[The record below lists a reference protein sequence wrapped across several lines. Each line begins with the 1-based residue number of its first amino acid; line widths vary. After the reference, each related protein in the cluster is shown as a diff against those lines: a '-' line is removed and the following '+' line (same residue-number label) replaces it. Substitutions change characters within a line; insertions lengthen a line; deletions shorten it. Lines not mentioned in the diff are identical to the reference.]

1 MWSWSRAVLTRT
13 LGRVKPG
20 STLTEGL
27 NRLRATIRRDGA
39 QQSGLSSLTELSFVN
54 AAGDALV
61 TVALAGSLFF
71 AVPTGEARSK
81 VALYL
86 LITMVPFALL
96 APVVGPLLDRVAY
109 GRRTALAAIC
119 LGRCLLAW
127 QLAGAL
133 DGLAVYPLALGLL
146 VLSRAFGVARSAV
159 VPRVTPPEMTLVKV
173 NSRISLVNIVAGAVV
188 APLGLGLANI
198 PFVGY
203 PWVLRV
209 CALIYMA
216 GVLLA
221 FNLPGHVDSAAG
233 ERTLRELTGP
243 RRRGNLRTRFA
254 AALGALP
261 VALRATLVLRGLV
274 GFLTFYLAFLL
285 RTNGGNNLWLGALA
299 ATAGFGS
306 GIGVLIG
313 GRLGRRRPEGI
324 LMLGLLL
331 AASGC
336 LVAAVTYTR
345 FTSLVAA
352 LLAMTAGSMAKLA
365 LDAII
370 QRDIVE
376 DTRGSAFA
384 RSETALQLGWVTGG
398 AFGLIEMPGTLGFA
412 LAAAAV
418 GLALVLQSRA
428 LREARRQARER
439 HRSTARETTGAEPP
453 WPGPQAPAQPSAPVA
468 DTVPAPA
475 GYATTGYATTDH
487 AVADPTATDPTAVGP
502 PPVSPAGAGAVPTG
516 SMDGW
521 YAPDPRADVPVS
533 WRGPAGGGQWA
544 GGDPDATNPL
554 GHPPVPEP
562 AAAEGPGGAYGP
574 APQLHHAYQQ
584 PYHLDSGQP
593 GQRNGYRQGRQ
604 QSHQQEPVQD
614 RPPGPGA
621 GGTPGPGAA
630 GQEQPGVPT
639 PAVPRTLED
648 PDPPDGSAR
657 RGRWR
662 RDRPR

>member
-1 MWSWSRAVLTRT
+1 MWSWSRAVTASRLV
-13 LGRVKPG
+13 RVKFG
-20 STLTEGL
+20 STLTQGV

-96 APVVGPLLDRVAY
+96 APIVGPLLDRVAY

-159 VPRVTPPEMTLVKV
+159 VPRVTPSELTLVKV
-173 NSRISLVNIVAGAVV
+173 NSRISLVNIVAGAIV

-209 CALIYMA
+209 CALVYMA

-243 RRRGNLRTRFA
+243 RRRGSLRNRVVA
-254 AALGALP
+254 VLGALP

-299 ATAGFGS
+299 ATAGVGS

-324 LMLGLLL
+324 LVLSLLL
-331 AASGC
+331 PTSGC
-336 LVAAVTYTR
+336 LLAAVTYTR
-345 FTSLVAA
+345 LTSLVAA
-352 LLAMTAGSMAKLA
+352 LAAMTAGSMAKLA

-384 RSETALQLGWVTGG
+384 RSETALQLGWVLGG
-398 AFGLIEMPGTLGFA
+398 ALGLIEMPGALGFA

-418 GLALVLQSRA
+418 GLTLILQARA
-428 LREARRQARER
+428 LRQARAYARER
-439 HRSTARETTGAEPP
+439 QVRTA
-453 WPGPQAPAQPSAPVA
+453 SAA
-468 DTVPAPA
+468 APA
-475 GYATTGYATTDH
+475 GPPAPPDLLAPPATPDFPVPP
-487 AVADPTATDPTAVGP
+487 AVPRPTATPHP
-502 PPVSPAGAGAVPTG
+502 PATPYPAGAPHPTG
-516 SMDGW
+516 GPLPPTGHDG
-521 YAPDPRADVPVS
+521 YAVAAMADPGPVGVAPDQRADVPVG
-533 WRGPAGGGQWA
+533 WHDPRGRPRGARSPAGNPTL
-544 GGDPDATNPL
+544 PDLTVPDLTVPDRTVPDLSLPDCTVPDHTVPDL
-554 GHPPVPEP
+554 GVP
-562 AAAEGPGGAYGP
+562 AA
-574 APQLHHAYQQ
+574 
-584 PYHLDSGQP
+584 D
-593 GQRNGYRQGRQ
+593 
-604 QSHQQEPVQD
+604 
-614 RPPGPGA
+614 PPGPEPVA
-621 GGTPGPGAA
+621 
-630 GQEQPGVPT
+630 
-639 PAVPRTLED
+639 
-648 PDPPDGSAR
+648 PDPPRPVGDHPGRGRAR
-657 RGRWR
+657 RGRHR
-662 RDRPR
+662 

>member
-1 MWSWSRAVLTRT
+1 MWSWSRAVGASRLGTVKFGSALT
-13 LGRVKPG
+13 G
-20 STLTEGL
+20 GL
-27 NRLRATIRRDGA
+27 NRLRGTIRRDGA

-96 APVVGPLLDRVAY
+96 APVVGPLLDRVTH

-173 NSRISLVNIVAGAVV
+173 NSRISLVNIVAGAIV
-188 APLGLGLANI
+188 APLGLGLASI

-203 PWVLRV
+203 PWVLRA
-209 CALIYMA
+209 CALVYMA

-243 RRRGNLRTRFA
+243 RRRGSLRTRVA
-254 AALGALP
+254 AVLGALP

-285 RTNGGNNLWLGALA
+285 RTSGGNNLWLGALA
-299 ATAGFGS
+299 ATAGLGS

-324 LMLGLLL
+324 LMLSLLL
-331 AASGC
+331 PTAGC

-345 FTSLVAA
+345 LTSLVAA
-352 LLAMTAGSMAKLA
+352 LLAMTAGSMGKLA

-398 AFGLIEMPGTLGFA
+398 AFGLIEMPGALGFT
-412 LAAAAV
+412 LAAAVV
-418 GLALVLQSRA
+418 GLTLVFQSRA
-428 LREARRQARER
+428 LHRAHEQARDR
-439 HRSTARETTGAEPP
+439 HQQTVRPGAAGVP
-453 WPGPQAPAQPSAPVA
+453 
-468 DTVPAPA
+468 TVPA
-475 GYATTGYATTDH
+475 G
-487 AVADPTATDPTAVGP
+487 
-502 PPVSPAGAGAVPTG
+502 
-516 SMDGW
+516 
-521 YAPDPRADVPVS
+521 YAPDPRADVPVG
-533 WRGPAGGGQWA
+533 WRVPGP
-544 GGDPDATNPL
+544 
-554 GHPPVPEP
+554 
-562 AAAEGPGGAYGP
+562 GP
-574 APQLHHAYQQ
+574 APGPEAEAEGTV
-584 PYHLDSGQP
+584 PFRGTAAPAVTDP
-593 GQRNGYRQGRQ
+593 A
-604 QSHQQEPVQD
+604 
-614 RPPGPGA
+614 RPPARPPALRPTVPDLTIPTAPESYGPESYGA
-621 GGTPGPGAA
+621 VRN
-630 GQEQPGVPT
+630 VPEFT
-639 PAVPRTLED
+639 DQGSQAPASEIIR
-648 PDPPDGSAR
+648 R
-657 RGRWR
+657 RGRRGR
-662 RDRPR
+662 RDR

>member
-1 MWSWSRAVLTRT
+1 M
-13 LGRVKPG
+13 KPG

-27 NRLRATIRRDGA
+27 HRLRATIRRDGA

-173 NSRISLVNIVAGAVV
+173 NSRISLVNIVAGSIV
-188 APLGLGLANI
+188 APVGLGLANI

-209 CALIYMA
+209 CALVYMA

-243 RRRGNLRTRFA
+243 RRRGSLRTRFA

-299 ATAGFGS
+299 ATAGIGS

-331 AASGC
+331 AAGGC

-345 FTSLVAA
+345 LTSLVAA

-412 LAAAAV
+412 LAAAVV

-439 HRSTARETTGAEPP
+439 HQPTTRETTGH
-453 WPGPQAPAQPSAPVA
+453 PAA
-468 DTVPAPA
+468 DYAA
-475 GYATTGYATTDH
+475 ADYATAGH
-487 AVADPTATDPTAVGP
+487 AVADPTGTDPTAVGP
-502 PPVSPAGAGAVPTG
+502 PPVSPAPADPTAVGPTAAVTPTAVTPTAAGPMAVGPTAAGPAAADPTAVGPATGAGAVPAG
-516 SMDGW
+516 SMNGW

-533 WRGPAGGGQWA
+533 WRGPGGGQWA
-544 GGDPDATNPL
+544 GRDPDATNPL
-554 GHPPVPEP
+554 GHPPVPTP
-562 AAAEGPGGAYGP
+562 AAAEGTGGAHGP
-574 APQLHHAYQQ
+574 APHLHHAYQQ
-584 PYHLDSGQP
+584 PY
-593 GQRNGYRQGRQ
+593 QRN
-604 QSHQQEPVQD
+604 S
-614 RPPGPGA
+614 
-621 GGTPGPGAA
+621 
-630 GQEQPGVPT
+630 EQPGVAGPPPPGGAA

-662 RDRPR
+662 HDRSR